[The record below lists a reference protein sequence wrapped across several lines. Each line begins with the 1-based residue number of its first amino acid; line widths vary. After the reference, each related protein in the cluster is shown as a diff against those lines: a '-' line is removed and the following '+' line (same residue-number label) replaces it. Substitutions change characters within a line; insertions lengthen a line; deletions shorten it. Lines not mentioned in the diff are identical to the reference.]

1 MTRPHRCLLGL
12 LGLALLGS
20 SSCAT
25 TAPGFTLPPADA
37 DPRDREIAF
46 RRFHVDSIKQRTV
59 SSNVSFYNDY
69 SAQLGG
75 GQEVQ
80 DPRKLAAVLPNSKKM
95 HRYARRYRGFRIASW
110 VSLPLSIGAFLLG
123 GVSLYHWDPDTDS
136 QINKQRGIMGVAGL
150 GAGAVLGL
158 THYLL
163 YSLSSESAHNA
174 YEHYNQALEAR
185 LQVNHV
191 FVGPEYIPTH

>member
-1 MTRPHRCLLGL
+1 MTRLHRCLPGL
-12 LGLALLGS
+12 LGLALLGT

-25 TAPGFTLPPADA
+25 TQPSFTLPPADA
-37 DPRDREIAF
+37 EPRERELAF

-59 SSNVSFYNDY
+59 SSDLQFYSDY

-75 GQEVQ
+75 GLEVQ

-95 HRYARRYRGFRIASW
+95 QRYARRYRGLRVASW
-110 VSLPLSIGAFLLG
+110 VNLPLSIGAFVLG
-123 GVSLYHWDPDTDS
+123 GVSLYRWNVVEDS
-136 QINKQRGIMGVAGL
+136 SSNKQRRTIGLVSL
-150 GAGAVLGL
+150 GAGAVFGL

-163 YSLSSESAHNA
+163 YSLSSDSARNA
-174 YEHYNQALEAR
+174 YEHYNKALEAR
-185 LQVNHV
+185 LDVETV